1 MINLLTEKRD
11 KALTQ
16 RWGIWL
22 TKRDPERG
30 LKVSERP
37 VFPRVKC
44 HRVVLASDA
53 PRHWQTKGET

>member
-37 VFPRVKC
+37 VFSGVK
-44 HRVVLASDA
+44 
-53 PRHWQTKGET
+53 